1 MADTSK
7 GLQYIRPDAPLP
19 PQSLRRGVRSEAW
32 TPASLDLAE
41 RARLAVN
48 GMVEPTDPEAD
59 YRVYWKASFRFNPPV
74 MYHDGADTGI
84 TLKFLE
90 AMPRMRMMSGSEQG
104 LHVEQRWRE
113 VLLRMIGPDGQVA
126 SPIFGPGL
134 TRPDVP
140 GGLEGDQMIDQ
151 QVNGIALGIASTLA
165 VLDDR
170 AYWEPIGRAIVDGLG
185 RLVVSYDDMAYLS
198 QWVFAPG
205 QRGDPGQPRPLGTF
219 AAYAMWPGRRLI
231 DFYRVTGYEPSL
243 ELAGKLCRYVVRK
256 SQYFDANY
264 RFLPDNP
271 DPHGPRHDV
280 VHFHH
285 HAMTILTCL
294 EYALASGDQEILD
307 FAAKAFPV
315 AITHGET
322 LTGFFPES
330 VIDHHQSCELCE
342 VGDMVRIAVR
352 QAEAGLGDH
361 YWDDA
366 DRWTRN
372 QLAEGQLMRADWIY
386 RLHKGEPPSQINRDS
401 GGRWPMTTERVG
413 ERNIG
418 AYAGWQSPNDWV
430 EFMLTRFLEGTS
442 FGDHLGHVQGI
453 MHCCTA
459 NAARGLYEAWR
470 SIVTAQ
476 GERVNVNLLLNRTH
490 EAVDVDSHIP
500 YAGQVDLH
508 VKRDCRL
515 AVRMPAWVELGQVT
529 CRVDESPREVGF
541 DGRYAQV
548 GDVRSQQVVR
558 LDFPISERTDRVTI
572 NNRWYLLV
580 RKGHD
585 IVCIDPP
592 GKLCPLYQ
600 RDHYRDNATLW
611 KKTTRYLDEQ
621 SLDW

>member
-1 MADTSK
+1 MTETADAV
-7 GLQYIRPDAPLP
+7 QYIRPDAPLP
-19 PQSLRRGVRSEAW
+19 PASRRRGVRAEAW

-74 MYHDGADTGI
+74 MYHDGSDTGI

-90 AMPRMRMMSGSEQG
+90 AAPRMRIMSGSEQG
-104 LHVEQRWRE
+104 LHVERRWRE
-113 VLLRMIGPDGQVA
+113 VLLRMIGLDGQVA
-126 SPIFGPGL
+126 SPVVGPGL
-134 TRPDVP
+134 VRPSVP
-140 GGLEGDQMIDQ
+140 GGLEGNQMIDQ
-151 QVNGIALGIASTLA
+151 QVNGIALGVAATFA
-165 VLDDR
+165 ALDDS
-170 AYWEPIGRAIVDGLG
+170 AFWEPIGRGIVDGLH
-185 RLVVSYDDMAYLS
+185 RLVVQHEDMAYLT

-205 QRGDPGQPRPLGTF
+205 QRGDPAQPRPLGTF
-219 AAYAMWPGRRLI
+219 AAYAMWPARRLV

-243 ELAGKLCRYVVRK
+243 ELAGKLCRYVVREGR
-256 SQYFDANY
+256 YFDSNY

-271 DPHGPRHDV
+271 DPCGPRHDV

-294 EYALASGDQEILD
+294 EYGLASGDQEMLD
-307 FAAKAFPV
+307 FAVQAFPV
-315 AITHGET
+315 AITHGER

-330 VIDHHQSCELCE
+330 VIDHHQTCELCE

-372 QLAEGQLMRADWIY
+372 QLAEGQLTRADWID
-386 RLHKGEPPSQINRDS
+386 RLHLGDPPSRHES
-401 GGRWPMTTERVG
+401 GARWPMTTERVG

-418 AYAGWQSPNDWV
+418 AFAGWQSPNDWV
-430 EFMLTRFLEGTS
+430 EFMLTRWPEGTP
-442 FGDHLGHVQGI
+442 FGSHLGHVQGI

-459 NAARGLYEAWR
+459 NAARGLYDVWR
-470 SIVTAQ
+470 NIVHAQ
-476 GERVNVNLLLNRTH
+476 DSHVKVNLLLNRTH
-490 EAVDVDSHIP
+490 EAVDVDSHLP
-500 YAGQVDLH
+500 YTGQVDLH
-508 VKRDCRL
+508 VKRDCKL
-515 AVRMPAWVELGQVT
+515 AVRMPAWVDLGQVT
-529 CRVDESPREVGF
+529 CLVDGNARAVGF
-541 DGRYAQV
+541 DGRYALV
-548 GDVRSQQVVR
+548 GDVRSRQAVR
-558 LDFPISERTDRVTI
+558 LGFPVGERTDRVSI

-585 IVCIDPP
+585 IVYIDPP

-600 RDHYRDNATLW
+600 RDHYRDDVTLW
-611 KKTTRYLDEQ
+611 KQTTRYLDEQ
-621 SLDW
+621 QLDW